1 MIFAVPFF
9 FPVTTPL
16 EDTVAI
22 FLLDEI
28 YFTVPVGVAVALIVV
43 FFPTLMLA
51 EVLASFNVGVFT
63 VTVQVA
69 LYSPHVAVITAV
81 PLALAVT
88 TPLLFTVATFLLLEL
103 HVI

>member
-22 FLLDEI
+22 FLLDEV

-51 EVLASFNVGVFT
+51 EVLNSPVLTKSGKSPASIAKSNKQWVGT
-63 VTVQVA
+63 C
-69 LYSPHVAVITAV
+69 LYQEACKRLLINCGAVIW
-81 PLALAVT
+81 L
-88 TPLLFTVATFLLLEL
+88 
-103 HVI
+103 

>member
-1 MIFAVPFF
+1 MFRDFRCRLLFSHFLLVTYFTVTLKVLLTPLQVTVIFAVPFF

-22 FLLDEI
+22 FLLDEV
-28 YFTVPVGVAVALIVV
+28 YFTVPIGVAVALIVV

-69 LYSPHVAVITAV
+69 V
-81 PLALAVT
+81 
-88 TPLLFTVATFLLLEL
+88 
-103 HVI
+103 

>member
-22 FLLDEI
+22 FLLDEV

-51 EVLASFNVGVFT
+51 EVFASFNVGVFT
-63 VTVQVA
+63 VTVQ
-69 LYSPHVAVITAV
+69 VAVITAV